1 MFHVPFPLVHRKP
14 GGCFTSEQVEDS
26 IEDLGCVMND
36 KKATDDEKDACKE
49 LIGQLE
55 QLLISSSVEPSDSES
70 TGTPD
75 TTKSSDVVAEKGEAP
90 AKPLVFP
97 KAQEDLVMHL
107 EEDKGIDKRSL
118 VCGDLLG
125 RGSFGAVYSGTYCGV
140 PVAIKEL
147 HPGSRPEIVRSFM
160 LEGKTLRN
168 LHHPFICEY
177 IGHTEKPF
185 RLITRLYPRNAAT
198 AVRERD
204 RHGRLVLTLEDRFR
218 MAYQL
223 AVALLYLHRN
233 GILHR
238 DIKLENILLDENN
251 NVKLT
256 DFGLSMYA
264 PGLVYDTT
272 TPPGSVLYM
281 APEMLTH
288 HAFDTKCEVYT
299 YGLML
304 YEIFTGRTVFANV
317 KSAEHL
323 KELQKKEDSLPVTN
337 ADISQRFGDGLP
349 PAEFWEFAKRCWRYY
364 PDERPTMEDVV
375 TNIVALGVHA
385 AIPKSRT
392 AESFWLQCSSSVFR
406 DSLLISEILPHTKKV
421 HDISLQ
427 DLIEDVLPQSHDLV
441 TIRDF
446 WNLCCWFPNFFAS
459 DDSQKQMARIVHAP
473 WFVPNEAEVR
483 ARLDTSES
491 DVFVIRPSTTDPYGA
506 PFTVCAK
513 TRGRPEYHY
522 VVRHIEDG
530 RQSFTCDTL
539 LHGMTFQSI
548 IELAEHITND
558 LLSVAPPCDPQA
570 LNRYSTAAEPL
581 CLH

>member
-1 MFHVPFPLVHRKP
+1 
-14 GGCFTSEQVEDS
+14 
-26 IEDLGCVMND
+26 MND
-36 KKATDDEKDACKE
+36 KKTANEERDTCKE
-49 LIGQLE
+49 LIKQLE
-55 QLLISSSVEPSDSES
+55 QLLTISSSTEPSDSEV
-70 TGTPD
+70 TGTPS
-75 TTKSSDVVAEKGEAP
+75 TAKSWDVVAEKGEARP
-90 AKPLVFP
+90 KPLIFP
-97 KAQEDLVMHL
+97 KAQEDLVAYL
-107 EEDKGIDKRSL
+107 EEEKGIDKKSL
-118 VCGDLLG
+118 VRGDLLG

-140 PVAIKEL
+140 SVAIKEL
-147 HPGSRPEIVRSFM
+147 HPGSRPEIVKSFM

-168 LHHPFICEY
+168 LHHPFVCEY

-185 RLITRLYPRNAAT
+185 RIITRMYPRNVAT

-204 RHGRLVLTLEDRFR
+204 RHGRRVLKLEGRFL

-223 AVALLYLHRN
+223 AAALLYLHRN
-233 GILHR
+233 GIIHR
-238 DIKLENILLDENN
+238 DIKLENIGLDRNG
-251 NVKLT
+251 NVKLI

-272 TPPGSVLYM
+272 APPGSKLYM
-281 APEMLTH
+281 APEMLTQ
-288 HAFDTKCEVYT
+288 HAFDAKCEVYT

-304 YEIFTGRTVFANV
+304 YEIFTGRTAFADA
-317 KSAEHL
+317 KSVEHL
-323 KELQKKEDSLPVTN
+323 KKLQKKEDSLPVTN

-349 PAEFWEFAKRCWRYY
+349 PAEFWEFAKQCWRYN

-375 TNIVALGVHA
+375 SNIVALGVHA
-385 AIPKSRT
+385 TIPNSRT
-392 AESFWLQCSSSVFR
+392 AENFWLQCSSSVFR
-406 DSLLISEILPHTKKV
+406 ASLLISEILPHTKKV

-459 DDSQKQMARIVHAP
+459 DDSQKQMARVVHAP

-491 DVFVIRPSTTDPYGA
+491 EVFVIRPSATDPYSA
-506 PFTVCAK
+506 PFTVCTK

-522 VVRHIEDG
+522 VLRRIEDG

-539 LHGMTFQSI
+539 LHGMTFQSV
-548 IELAEHITND
+548 IELAEYITND
-558 LLSVAPPCDPQA
+558 LLLSVAPPCDPQA

-581 CLH
+581 DLLH